1 MKEPYKEII
10 CKENQFWMTAC
21 PWWMKSLFYFA
32 CVHDFCFLCWTVFV
46 SSHKFSHFYSSNSLP
61 HCSGR
66 EWASGSVGP
75 SCQSYF
81 LNFFFLN
88 QWITLLI
95 GAIKNF
101 VLSIKLKNRKILI
114 FKQWNLNAV
123 SFPLR
128 FLTQQCFR
136 KNNSLHKVSWFCLA
150 VMKIL
155 LSKILST

>member
-1 MKEPYKEII
+1 
-10 CKENQFWMTAC
+10 MTFAFYVEL
-21 PWWMKSLFYFA
+21 SLFHPISSLIFTLPILSPIVLVGSEQA
-32 CVHDFCFLCWTVFV
+32 ALWGLAV
-46 SSHKFSHFYSSNSLP
+46 SLTFKI
-61 HCSGR
+61 
-66 EWASGSVGP
+66 
-75 SCQSYF
+75 
-81 LNFFFLN
+81 FFLN

-136 KNNSLHKVSWFCLA
+136 KNNSLHKVS
-150 VMKIL
+150 
-155 LSKILST
+155 